1 MNLSHIE
8 TKARRRLS
16 SGLFLFLVLVFC
28 LSGCSTYQID
38 DVMMSFPAVKVLVSK
53 NLPQGLRRESLNGR
67 HMYSGYFTPGNYYE
81 DATDLKERAYAEV
94 VINGSSR
101 PYRIDV
107 FVYREQRESR
117 VGRYTKAKKDKK
129 LAEELG
135 AKIRAALA
143 DRREERNIIDDF
155 RAF

>member
-1 MNLSHIE
+1 
-8 TKARRRLS
+8 
-16 SGLFLFLVLVFC
+16 
-28 LSGCSTYQID
+28 
-38 DVMMSFPAVKVLVSK
+38 MMSFPAVKALVSR

-67 HMYSGYFTPGNYYE
+67 HLYSGYFSPDNYYE
-81 DATDLKERAYAEV
+81 DATSLKERAYAEV

-107 FVYREQRESR
+107 FVYRETRDSR
-117 VGRYTKAKKDKK
+117 KGRYSKPQKDHK
-129 LAEELG
+129 LAQELG
-135 AKIRAALA
+135 AKIRASLA